1 MLYKQLHLSKS
12 CGVNNFPHDDNVSF
26 LVRSQPS
33 YSEYLTSRFWCPLS
47 QKSDF
52 LASSLWHTCLNHCH
66 IWAVMSFDGTHR
78 EIFLEPSR
86 VELLL
91 CWKSYK
97 DSTKIRMKDNVL
109 YNGAWGPSC
118 PYSLYIF
125 WAPQNS
131 FLLPLNVHFCPYIGD
146 VPALPISSPHTVSL
160 WGTKFLLWIILFFLI
175 VSTLLSWEALFTFH
189 FLKETSSKCCPCA
202 WFPSISLL

>member
-1 MLYKQLHLSKS
+1 MPTLPKIWLLSIIPVTYLSESLSHLGSHVLWRNSQRDLSRTKS
-12 CGVNNFPHDDNVSF
+12 GWA
-26 LVRSQPS
+26 
-33 YSEYLTSRFWCPLS
+33 TSLLEILQRLNKNKNERQCP
-47 QKSDF
+47 
-52 LASSLWHTCLNHCH
+52 
-66 IWAVMSFDGTHR
+66 
-78 EIFLEPSR
+78 
-86 VELLL
+86 
-91 CWKSYK
+91 
-97 DSTKIRMKDNVL
+97 

-189 FLKETSSKCCPCA
+189 FLKETSTKCCPCT